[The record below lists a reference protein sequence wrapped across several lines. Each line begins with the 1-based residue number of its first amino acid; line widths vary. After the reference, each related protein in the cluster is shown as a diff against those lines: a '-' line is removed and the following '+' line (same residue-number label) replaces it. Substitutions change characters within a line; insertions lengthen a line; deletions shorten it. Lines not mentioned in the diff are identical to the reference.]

1 MGGGSV
7 FALCFGLTMSVGPT
21 TILHM
26 KRFVNIPED
35 ALVFIDRQVA
45 AGKYR
50 SRSHA
55 ITQAIYML
63 RDSSL
68 YASYLEAFSEIDPV
82 WDTVISDGVASDRW

>member
-1 MGGGSV
+1 
-7 FALCFGLTMSVGPT
+7 
-21 TILHM
+21 M
-26 KRFVNIPED
+26 KRIVEIPD
-35 ALVFIDRQVA
+35 NALAFIDGQVA

-68 YASYLEAFSEIDPV
+68 YAGYLEAFSDIDPA
-82 WDTVISDGVASDRW
+82 WDTVVSDGVIDSMEKLRNRVEPFDGESLFRRGSDDRY

>member
-1 MGGGSV
+1 
-7 FALCFGLTMSVGPT
+7 
-21 TILHM
+21 M

-68 YASYLEAFSEIDPV
+68 YAGYLEAFSDIDPA
-82 WDTVISDGVASDRW
+82 WDTVISDGVIDSIEKLKDRVEPFDGDSLFRRGSDDRY